1 MRSPRLAALP
11 FWFVVLPDHP
21 QAERVA
27 APLRAGAWQTV
38 RHPSGRPWIVG
49 RWAARDAAVVS
60 AGERRLALIGEQAA
74 DPARLT
80 EALARLR
87 TVADADALARTWPGS
102 FHLIVAAAGET
113 RVQGTVSGYRR
124 VHRAATDG
132 VTVASD
138 RADVAALLTG
148 TGPDEQRLAVRLLNP
163 PQFHPLIARPV
174 WHGVSCVP
182 HDSYLLLDASGRAR
196 EVRWWRPPEPEL
208 PLAEGAR
215 ALREALTAAVAVRT
229 AGRALVSSD
238 LSGLDSTALCALA
251 ARTGAAVLACTAGS
265 GDALDDDVRWAATT
279 AAALDRVEHQVV
291 PAERMP
297 GIYQG
302 LDHLAPP
309 LDEPLDEPC
318 GGLADSARWLAVV
331 GPAAERRSPCHLTG
345 YGGDELLTGS
355 PLHLRTL
362 LRRRPAAALRLL
374 RGHAERYRWPRAE
387 MLAQLRPLPP
397 YDRWFAGAADRLGT
411 PPPPE
416 PVPLLDWGPTPRLAP
431 WVTAD
436 AADAVRELI
445 RAEAPGARPLAAD
458 PGLHD
463 DLDALQEAARPV
475 RLVGLLAARLGLPLA
490 APYFDDR
497 VVEAALAVRPEDK
510 RPPWAYKPLIQ
521 EAMRGIVPDAGLRR
535 PAKSGGLCDLDAAL
549 RKNRPALFRLF
560 DGSRLARLG
569 LIDEAAL
576 RSLCAGPLAHHPYD
590 LHDGLYQAIACE
602 LWLRSRE
609 REPERERV
617 PVRST
622 PNPGAPP

>member
-1 MRSPRLAALP
+1 MRSTQIAALP
-11 FWFVVLPDHP
+11 SWFVVLPDHP
-21 QAERVA
+21 DAERVA
-27 APLRAGAWQTV
+27 ISLRAHAWQTV
-38 RHPSGRPWIVG
+38 RHRSGRPWIVG
-49 RWAARDAAVVS
+49 RWSARDAVVVS
-60 AGERRLALIGEQAA
+60 AGERQLALIGEHTA
-74 DPARLT
+74 DSARLY

-87 TVADADALARTWPGS
+87 TVADADTLARTWAGS
-102 FHLIVAAAGET
+102 FHLVVTAAGQV

-124 VHRAATDG
+124 VHRAETDG
-132 VTVASD
+132 ITVASD
-138 RADVAALLTG
+138 RADVAALLAG
-148 TGPDEQRLAVRLLNP
+148 TGPDERRLAVRLLNP
-163 PQFHPLIARPV
+163 PQLHPLIARPV
-174 WHGVSCVP
+174 WHGVTCVP
-182 HDSYLLLDASGRAR
+182 HDSYLLLDAAGRAR
-196 EVRWWRPPEPEL
+196 EVRWWQPPEPGL

-215 ALREALTAAVAVRT
+215 VLREALASAVAVRT
-229 AGRALVSSD
+229 AGRTLVSSD
-238 LSGLDSTALCALA
+238 LSGLDSTSLCALA
-251 ARTGAAVLACTAGS
+251 ARAGASVLACTAGS
-265 GDALDDDVRWAATT
+265 TDPMDDDVRWAGTT
-279 AAALDRVEHQVV
+279 AAALDRVEHHVV
-291 PAERMP
+291 PAELMP

-302 LDHLAPP
+302 LGHLTPP

-318 GGLADSARWLAVV
+318 GGIADSARWLAIVT
-331 GPAAERRSPCHLTG
+331 PAAERRSQCHLTG

-362 LRRRPAAALRLL
+362 LRRRPTAALRLL
-374 RGHAERYRWPRAE
+374 RDYAERYRWPRAE

-397 YDRWFAGAADRLGT
+397 YDRWLAGAADRLT
-411 PPPPE
+411 SPPPPE

-431 WVTAD
+431 WVTTD

-445 RAEAPGARPLAAD
+445 RTEAPGARPLAAD

-510 RPPWAYKPLIQ
+510 RPAWAYKPLIQ
-521 EAMRGIVPDAGLRR
+521 EAMRGIVPETGLRR

-549 RKNRPALFRLF
+549 RENRPALVHLF

-576 RSLCAGPLAHHPYD
+576 RSLCAGPLEHHPYD

-609 REPERERV
+609 REPARERE

-622 PNPGAPP
+622 PTPGAPP